1 VSLFFRD
8 NMTGRKMKNVG
19 TVNGKLFAFMLLW
32 LLAIFAGVCA
42 EASTDKHPEQDSAA
56 VPTYGYEVVNVWPH
70 DSNAFTQGLAFKE
83 NVLYEST
90 GWNASASLRMI
101 DLHTGRIQK
110 KVDLPVRCFA
120 EGITV
125 LDGKIYQ
132 LTWRNR
138 KGFIYD
144 PGSLQSLGE
153 FTYDGEGWGLTDDGS
168 SLIMSDGTNT
178 LRFLDPRTFQ
188 VRRTISVYANDRPLI
203 NLNEL
208 EYIKG
213 EIYANVWQSDRI
225 VRIDPETGK
234 ILGWIDLTGLRPRKM
249 LQNRNAV
256 LNGIAYDRAGDRI
269 FVTGKLWPL
278 LFEIRL
284 KEK

>member
-1 VSLFFRD
+1 
-8 NMTGRKMKNVG
+8 M
-19 TVNGKLFAFMLLW
+19 
-32 LLAIFAGVCA
+32 FAGVCA
-42 EASTDKHPEQDSAA
+42 SASTDGNAAQEPAA
-56 VPTYGYEVVNVWPH
+56 VPVYGYEVVNSWPH
-70 DSNAFTQGLAFKE
+70 DATAFTQGLVFKD

-90 GWNASASLRMI
+90 GGNGSSSLRRI
-101 DLHTGRIQK
+101 DLSTGRIEK
-110 KVDLPVRCFA
+110 KVDLPVRYFV
-120 EGITV
+120 EGIT
-125 LDGKIYQ
+125 LLNGKIYQ

-144 PGSLQSLGE
+144 AASLQFLGA
-153 FTYDGEGWGLTDDGS
+153 FIYHDEGWGLTDDGS

-188 VRRTISVYANDRPLI
+188 VSRTISVYANGRPLM

-208 EYIKG
+208 EHIKG

-225 VRIDPETGK
+225 VRIDPESGK
-234 ILGWIDLTGLRPRKM
+234 VLGWIDLTGLLPGKM
-249 LQNRNAV
+249 QNRHAV

-284 KEK
+284 KERRDHDEKR